1 VSINR
6 GVSLLNSK
14 IVYDITKFSHLDY
27 PDHLSCIVW
36 FSGCN
41 MRCNYCY
48 NSDIVYEK
56 SGNYTLFD
64 VLDFLRSRVDML
76 DAVVLSGGEASS
88 YELLEFCREIKKM
101 GFLIKLD
108 TNGTNFKNFQS
119 LYEADLLDFVALDYK
134 APVYKYQE
142 ITKSSK
148 FDEFSKSLKYLING
162 DVDFEVRTT
171 VHADMLNEKDI
182 NSIIRDLKK
191 RGYGG
196 KYYLQSFLDTGTNI
210 GNVGQAQNSF
220 DKSLLSNDIELVWR

>member
-1 VSINR
+1 M
-6 GVSLLNSK
+6 NSK

-119 LYEADLLDFVALDYK
+119 LYEAELLDFVALDYK

>member
-1 VSINR
+1 MSINR

>member
-1 VSINR
+1 
-6 GVSLLNSK
+6 LNSK

-119 LYEADLLDFVALDYK
+119 LYEAELLDFVALDYK